1 MNDSGTD
8 TGRRGARGV
17 TGRGAQ
23 RREEI
28 LAAAAALFARR
39 GFHGV
44 TIDDI
49 GAAAGMSGPGIY
61 RHFPG
66 KEAVLAEMLVGISER
81 LLAEGSRRSVAAP
94 DAPGALEALLDWHV
108 SFALSQPDLI
118 TVQTRELASVPEPAR
133 RQVRRLQRLYV
144 EEWVS
149 VLSELSPLTPPAR
162 LRTALHGMFG
172 LLNSTPH
179 SASELPAD
187 AMAELLH
194 TMARGALAAASAP
207 PADAEPPS
215 RLAGEAGAADETGL
229 RADARR

>member
-1 MNDSGTD
+1 VNDGGAD
-8 TGRRGARGV
+8 TSRRGADRRGPRGVTGRGARGV
-17 TGRGAQ
+17 TGRGAL
-23 RREEI
+23 RRAEI
-28 LAAAAALFARR
+28 LTAAAALFARR
-39 GFHGV
+39 GFRGV

-81 LLAEGSRRSVAAP
+81 LLAEASRRVVAAP
-94 DAPGALEALLDWHV
+94 DAAAALDALLEWHV
-108 SFALSQPDLI
+108 GFALSQPDLI

-144 EEWVS
+144 EEWVT
-149 VLSELSPLTPPAR
+149 VASELSPLASPAR
-162 LRTALHGMFG
+162 LRTAVHAMFG

-179 SASELPAD
+179 SASELRPD

-207 PADAEPPS
+207 SGPDDP
-215 RLAGEAGAADETGL
+215 
-229 RADARR
+229 